1 MDQLKPPNSLD
12 FEGNLAEIWRT
23 WIQKFDLYLIATGIA
38 EKSDKVKCATFLHVA
53 GDDAIK
59 VFNTMDF
66 DDDVDDFEVLK
77 EKFRE
82 YCEPRKNITY
92 LRHMFFTRAQGPNE
106 TIDAYVTDLK
116 NKAKDCEFGRLND
129 DLIKD
134 RIVCGVNNDTV
145 RARLLRETDLNLA
158 KAVDI
163 CRANEIT
170 QSHLKVLH
178 EEAEVAVNKITKT
191 KSARQVNIKH
201 TRKEKYECTRC
212 GYVHEPRKCPAY
224 GKICNECSRKNH
236 FSRMCK
242 TPQKK
247 DKQTRFEKKVHEIEQ
262 EDAELFIGTIEIE
275 QSEEKASKWLPQ
287 MYTVSTMESETK
299 KWTQEFSIN
308 NSLLTF
314 KLDTGAECNVLS
326 FKDFEKTSN
335 KTTTLKKSNCTLVT
349 YSGHTMETK
358 GKVWLKCGYK
368 DTEFDLE
375 FQIVEE
381 DSPAILGRE
390 ACSKLGLIKRVYKVE
405 NKNQTDILSE
415 YQDVFTGLGC
425 VPGLHH
431 IQLNP
436 DVAPVIHAPRKVPIA
451 LKEKVRMELKRM
463 EDLGVIVKQTEP
475 TDWVNSM
482 VTVLKPEK
490 LRICIDP
497 QDLNKAI
504 KREHY
509 PLRTIEEI
517 VAEMP
522 NAKVFLVL
530 DANHGFWQVQL
541 DEVSSKLCTFNTPF
555 GRYPFLRLPFGIVS
569 APEVFQKCIA
579 QRLEGLDGVVN
590 IVDDILVWGEDMEQ
604 HDKRLRK
611 LLDRIRDIN
620 LKLNKTKCKIRM
632 TEVSYVGHI
641 LTAEGL
647 KPDNGKVR
655 AIQNMPE
662 PQDKAALMRFLGLL
676 QYLSKFIPNMSDLSA
691 PLRKLLEGDVAWHWE
706 TEQQKSF
713 ERLKSLVSNTPVL
726 KYFDVNKEIMLSV
739 DASAEGLGAV
749 LLQEGHPVAFGSRS
763 LTECQKRYAQ
773 IEKELLAIVYG
784 CEKFHQYVYGKTVQ
798 VETDHKPLETVF
810 KKSLQKAPPRLQR
823 MLMRLQLYDIRVSY
837 KPGKELYIADT
848 LSRAYLKEQV
858 ESLLEDE
865 LQVHTLSVCLP
876 VSKEKQETFRTATIQ
891 DAELQQVVNV
901 VQSGWPDDIREVPAD
916 IRKYWTYREEL
927 TCSDG

>member
-1 MDQLKPPNSLD
+1 MDDKYAFRVELNSKHFEYLFERSELSVLTALISLLPSLQPPILTYVSDEARHISNEPIVFSRSNYTGGLSSRRYDGAQHGMQKQELNEAQSWCGSFGAHSTFIGSAVSLWFVRIRFIIVAVLPVFLRVTRYNWNITCGQEMGCSPVVMRSVWFTLMILVNAVLVYFYIIALENEKVNPQNITWCQKKTMDQLKPPNSLD
-12 FEGNLAEIWRT
+12 FEGNLAENWRT

-82 YCEPRKNITY
+82 YCEPRKNISY

-201 TRKEKYECTRC
+201 TRKEKDECTRC
-212 GYVHEPRKCPAY
+212 GYR
-224 GKICNECSRKNH
+224 
-236 FSRMCK
+236 
-242 TPQKK
+242 
-247 DKQTRFEKKVHEIEQ
+247 
-262 EDAELFIGTIEIE
+262 
-275 QSEEKASKWLPQ
+275 
-287 MYTVSTMESETK
+287 
-299 KWTQEFSIN
+299 
-308 NSLLTF
+308 
-314 KLDTGAECNVLS
+314 
-326 FKDFEKTSN
+326 
-335 KTTTLKKSNCTLVT
+335 
-349 YSGHTMETK
+349 
-358 GKVWLKCGYK
+358 
-368 DTEFDLE
+368 
-375 FQIVEE
+375 
-381 DSPAILGRE
+381 
-390 ACSKLGLIKRVYKVE
+390 
-405 NKNQTDILSE
+405 
-415 YQDVFTGLGC
+415 
-425 VPGLHH
+425 
-431 IQLNP
+431 
-436 DVAPVIHAPRKVPIA
+436 
-451 LKEKVRMELKRM
+451 
-463 EDLGVIVKQTEP
+463 
-475 TDWVNSM
+475 
-482 VTVLKPEK
+482 
-490 LRICIDP
+490 
-497 QDLNKAI
+497 
-504 KREHY
+504 
-509 PLRTIEEI
+509 
-517 VAEMP
+517 
-522 NAKVFLVL
+522 
-530 DANHGFWQVQL
+530 
-541 DEVSSKLCTFNTPF
+541 
-555 GRYPFLRLPFGIVS
+555 FLRLPFGIVS

-676 QYLSKFIPNMSDLSA
+676 QYLSKFILNMSDLSA
-691 PLRKLLEGDVAWHWE
+691 PLRILLEGDVAWHWE
-706 TEQQKSF
+706 SEQQKSF

-865 LQVHTLSVCLP
+865 LQVHTLLVCLP
-876 VSKEKQETFRTATIQ
+876 ISKEKQETFRTATIQ

-901 VQSGWPDDIREVPAD
+901 VQSGWPDDIVKSSQVTFIYIPP
-916 IRKYWTYREEL
+916 L
-927 TCSDG
+927 TIQNCDKAAVQY

>member
-1 MDQLKPPNSLD
+1 
-12 FEGNLAEIWRT
+12 
-23 WIQKFDLYLIATGIA
+23 
-38 EKSDKVKCATFLHVA
+38 
-53 GDDAIK
+53 
-59 VFNTMDF
+59 
-66 DDDVDDFEVLK
+66 
-77 EKFRE
+77 
-82 YCEPRKNITY
+82 
-92 LRHMFFTRAQGPNE
+92 
-106 TIDAYVTDLK
+106 
-116 NKAKDCEFGRLND
+116 
-129 DLIKD
+129 
-134 RIVCGVNNDTV
+134 
-145 RARLLRETDLNLA
+145 
-158 KAVDI
+158 
-163 CRANEIT
+163 
-170 QSHLKVLH
+170 
-178 EEAEVAVNKITKT
+178 
-191 KSARQVNIKH
+191 
-201 TRKEKYECTRC
+201 
-212 GYVHEPRKCPAY
+212 
-224 GKICNECSRKNH
+224 
-236 FSRMCK
+236 
-242 TPQKK
+242 
-247 DKQTRFEKKVHEIEQ
+247 
-262 EDAELFIGTIEIE
+262 
-275 QSEEKASKWLPQ
+275 
-287 MYTVSTMESETK
+287 
-299 KWTQEFSIN
+299 
-308 NSLLTF
+308 
-314 KLDTGAECNVLS
+314 
-326 FKDFEKTSN
+326 
-335 KTTTLKKSNCTLVT
+335 
-349 YSGHTMETK
+349 
-358 GKVWLKCGYK
+358 
-368 DTEFDLE
+368 
-375 FQIVEE
+375 
-381 DSPAILGRE
+381 
-390 ACSKLGLIKRVYKVE
+390 
-405 NKNQTDILSE
+405 
-415 YQDVFTGLGC
+415 
-425 VPGLHH
+425 
-431 IQLNP
+431 
-436 DVAPVIHAPRKVPIA
+436 
-451 LKEKVRMELKRM
+451 MELKRM

-522 NAKVFLVL
+522 NAKVFSVL
-530 DANHGFWQVQL
+530 DANHGFWQVHL

-555 GRYPFLRLPFGIVS
+555 GRYRFLRLPFGIVS

-604 HDKRLRK
+604 HNKRLRK

-706 TEQQKSF
+706 TEQQRSF

-823 MLMRLQLYDIRVSY
+823 MLMRLQLYDIRSNTKEPLICHDIPDRAWAKVGVHLFHFNQEEYLMCVDYFSKFQEIAKLTQTTSKHVVTALKSIFARHGIPEEVVSDNGPQFSSAEFRAFTESWEFGHATSS
-837 KPGKELYIADT
+837 PGFPQANGQSERAIQTVKNLLKKAQESQRDPYIA
-848 LSRAYLKEQV
+848 
-858 ESLLEDE
+858 LLEYRNAPMDGVKLSPAQMLMGRRLKTKLPTSTKLLRPQLYRNVHKDIKDRQLKQKSYFDCGAKQLPPIATGEKVRVKVKNNWQPAIVLRSHEKPRSFVIQRPDGNVFRRNRRDLLKTREVTFSKPRSVELDE
-865 LQVHTLSVCLP
+865 CS
-876 VSKEKQETFRTATIQ
+876 SDNSEF
-891 DAELQQVVNV
+891 AESNTS
-901 VQSGWPDDIREVPAD
+901 VQSPALSPVKRPVTPVADMEVQGKRSRWGRLIKPP
-916 IRKYWTYREEL
+916 KLY
-927 TCSDG
+927 SP